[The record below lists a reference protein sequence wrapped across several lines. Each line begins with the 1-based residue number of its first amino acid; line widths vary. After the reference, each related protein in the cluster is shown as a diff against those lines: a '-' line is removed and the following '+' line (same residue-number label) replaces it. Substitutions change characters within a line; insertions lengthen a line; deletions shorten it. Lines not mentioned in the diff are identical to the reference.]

1 MKNEIIKYIVTTF
14 LGAVIASLIAYIKLL
29 KEKAKLK
36 IQENKAEDEA
46 IRKAIKILLRA
57 EIKDSCKYYIDKGSM
72 TATEYDELCEE
83 IEVYETFKGDGLIHK
98 LFEMVK
104 EQVEII

>member
-1 MKNEIIKYIVTTF
+1 MKDEIIKYVITTI
-14 LGAVIASLIAYIKLL
+14 LGALIASLIAYIKLI

-36 IQENKAEDEA
+36 IKENKTEDEA

-57 EIKDSCKYYIDKGSM
+57 EIKDSCQYYINKGVM

-83 IEVYETFKGDGLIHK
+83 IEVYEAFNGDGLIHK
-98 LFEMVK
+98 LFDMLK
-104 EQVEII
+104 EQVTIE

>member
-1 MKNEIIKYIVTTF
+1 M
-14 LGAVIASLIAYIKLL
+14 AYIKII

-36 IQENKAEDEA
+36 IQESKTEDEA
-46 IRKAIKILLRA
+46 TRKAIKILLRA
-57 EIKDSCKYYIDKGSM
+57 EIKSSCLYYIDKGIM

-104 EQVEII
+104 EQVTIE